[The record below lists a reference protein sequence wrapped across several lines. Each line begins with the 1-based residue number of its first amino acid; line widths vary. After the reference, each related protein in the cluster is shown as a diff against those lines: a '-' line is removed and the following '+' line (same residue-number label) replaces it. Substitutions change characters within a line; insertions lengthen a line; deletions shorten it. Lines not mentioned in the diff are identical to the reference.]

1 MPMMEKAVWVILLM
15 SSLIALSKSTKLNVP
30 KLLLPLSVHVPVNIT
45 LTVQRGCYKW

>member
-15 SSLIALSKSTKLNVP
+15 SSLIALSKSSKLNVP

-45 LTVQRGCYKW
+45 LTAQRGCYKW